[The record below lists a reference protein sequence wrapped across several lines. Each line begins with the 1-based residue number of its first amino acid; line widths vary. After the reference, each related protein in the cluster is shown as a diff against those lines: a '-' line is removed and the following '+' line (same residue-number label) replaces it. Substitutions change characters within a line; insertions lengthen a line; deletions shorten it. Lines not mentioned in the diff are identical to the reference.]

1 MRLEK
6 VLSAETVK
14 NKPYLGH
21 HKRLRERFI
30 KSGLDGFHDYEVLEL
45 LLTYVFPNRD
55 TKPIAKDLLAKF
67 KTLTGVFGADPQE
80 LQEIKGI
87 GERTAVYLKLLNDTL
102 GFVFE
107 ERARNEEIQFTK
119 TPQLFE
125 YFKATIGNKKNE
137 VMRVVYLDSQN
148 KLIHAEN
155 LSEGT
160 VAEAVAFPRKIV
172 EGALKHHAIS
182 VIIAHNHP
190 GGVAEPS
197 ANDDKV
203 TEQIKNALKTVGIGL
218 QDHLV
223 IAGDEYFSY
232 RQTGYLE

>member
-1 MRLEK
+1 VRLEK
-6 VLSAETVK
+6 VLSSEAVK

-21 HKRLRERFI
+21 HQMLRERFI

-45 LLTYVFPNRD
+45 LLTFVFPNRD
-55 TKPIAKDLLAKF
+55 TKPIAKDLLTKF
-67 KTLTGVFGADPQE
+67 KTLGGVFSAEPQE
-80 LQEIKGI
+80 LQEIKWV

-102 GFVFE
+102 GFIFE

-119 TPQLFE
+119 TAHLFE

-137 VMRVVYLDSQN
+137 VMRAIYLDSQN
-148 KLIHAEN
+148 RLLQAEN

-160 VAEAVAFPRKIV
+160 VAETVAFPRKIV
-172 EGALKHHAIS
+172 EGALKHRAVS

-197 ANDDKV
+197 DNDDKI
-203 TEQIKNALKTVGIGL
+203 TGQIKEALQTVGISL

-223 IAGDEYFSY
+223 IAGNEYFSY

>member
-1 MRLEK
+1 
-6 VLSAETVK
+6 LSAKAIT

-45 LLTYVFPNRD
+45 LLTFILSRID
-55 TKPIAKDLLAKF
+55 TKPIAKDLLTKF
-67 KTLTGVFGADPQE
+67 KTLAGVFSADPQE
-80 LQEIKGI
+80 LQEIKRV

-107 ERARNEEIQFTK
+107 DRARKEEIQFTK
-119 TPQLFE
+119 TAQLFE
-125 YFKATIGNKKNE
+125 YFKATIGSKKNE

-148 KLIHAEN
+148 RRIHAEN

-172 EGALKHHAIS
+172 EGALKYRAVS

-197 ANDDKV
+197 DNDDNI
-203 TEQIKNALKTVGIGL
+203 TEQIKNGLQTVGISL
-218 QDHLV
+218 QDHMI

>member
-1 MRLEK
+1 M
-6 VLSAETVK
+6 SAEAIK
-14 NKPYLGH
+14 NKPFIGH
-21 HKRLRERFI
+21 HKRLRERFN

-55 TKPIAKDLLAKF
+55 TKLIAKDLLERF
-67 KTLTGVFGADPQE
+67 KTLAGVFSAEKEE
-80 LQEIKGI
+80 LREVKWI
-87 GERTAVYLKLLNDTL
+87 GERTAVYLKLVNDTL
-102 GFVFE
+102 GFIFE
-107 ERARNEEIQFTK
+107 ERARNEKIQFTK
-119 TPQLFE
+119 TAQLFE

-137 VMRVVYLDSQN
+137 VMRVVYLDSRN
-148 KLIHAEN
+148 KFIYAEN

-172 EGALKHHAIS
+172 ESALKYHAVS

-197 ANDDKV
+197 DNDDKI
-203 TEQIKNALKTVGIGL
+203 TEQIKNALQTVNINL

-232 RQTGYLE
+232 RKTGYLE

>member
-6 VLSAETVK
+6 ILSKEKVK
-14 NKPYLGH
+14 NKPFIGH

-30 KSGLDGFHDYEVLEL
+30 KSGLKGFHNYEVLEL
-45 LLTYVFPNRD
+45 LLTYILQRKD
-55 TKPIAKDLLAKF
+55 TKPIAKDLLSKF
-67 KTLTGVFGADPQE
+67 KTLTGVFSAEPEE
-80 LQEIKGI
+80 LREIKGI
-87 GERTAVYLKLLNDTL
+87 GEKTAVYLKLLNDTL

-107 ERARNEEIQFTK
+107 ERARNEEIEFTE
-119 TPQLFE
+119 TAQLFE
-125 YFKATIGNKKNE
+125 YFKGTIGNKKNE
-137 VMRVVYLDSQN
+137 VMRVLYLDSQN
-148 KLIHAEN
+148 RLIYAEN

-160 VAEAVAFPRKIV
+160 VAEAVVLPRKIV
-172 EGALKHHAIS
+172 EGALKYRAIS

-197 ANDDKV
+197 DNDDKI
-203 TEQIKNALKTVGIGL
+203 TEEIKKALQTVGISL

>member
-1 MRLEK
+1 M
-6 VLSAETVK
+6 SAEAIK

-45 LLTYVFPNRD
+45 LLNYVFPNRN

-67 KTLTGVFGADPQE
+67 KTLAGVFSAEKEE
-80 LQEIKGI
+80 LQEIKGV

-119 TPQLFE
+119 TEQLFG
-125 YFKATIGNKKNE
+125 YLKATIGNKKNE
-137 VMRVVYLDSQN
+137 VMRVLYLDSQN
-148 KLIHAEN
+148 RKIQAEN

-172 EGALKHHAIS
+172 EGALKYRAVS

-190 GGVAEPS
+190 GGLAEPS
-197 ANDDKV
+197 ANDDKI
-203 TEQIKNALKTVGIGL
+203 TEQIKNALETVGISL
-218 QDHLV
+218 QDHMI
-223 IAGDEYFSY
+223 IAGDKYFSY
-232 RQTGYLE
+232 RKTGYLG

>member
-1 MRLEK
+1 
-6 VLSAETVK
+6 LSSEAVK

-45 LLTYVFPNRD
+45 LLNYVFPNRD

-67 KTLTGVFGADPQE
+67 KTLAGVFSADPQE
-80 LQEIKGI
+80 LQEIKWV
-87 GERTAVYLKLLNDTL
+87 GERTAVYLRLLNDTL

-107 ERARNEEIQFTK
+107 ERARNEEVQFTK
-119 TPQLFE
+119 TAQLFE
-125 YFKATIGNKKNE
+125 YFKATIGTKKNE
-137 VMRVVYLDSQN
+137 VMRAVYLDSQN
-148 KLIHAEN
+148 RRIHAEN

-172 EGALKHHAIS
+172 EGALKYHAVS

-197 ANDDKV
+197 DNDDKI
-203 TEQIKNALKTVGIGL
+203 TEQIKDALQTVGISL
-218 QDHLV
+218 QDHMIV
-223 IAGDEYFSY
+223 AGDEYFSY

>member
-1 MRLEK
+1 M
-6 VLSAETVK
+6 SAEAIK

-45 LLTYVFPNRD
+45 LLNYVFPNRD
-55 TKPIAKDLLAKF
+55 TKPIAKDLLVKF
-67 KTLTGVFGADPQE
+67 KTLAGVFSAEKEE
-80 LQEIKGI
+80 LQEIKGV

-119 TPQLFE
+119 TEQLFG
-125 YFKATIGNKKNE
+125 YLKATIGNKKNE
-137 VMRVVYLDSQN
+137 VMRVLYLDSQN
-148 KLIHAEN
+148 RKIQAEN

-172 EGALKHHAIS
+172 EGALKYRAVS

-190 GGVAEPS
+190 GGLAEPS
-197 ANDDKV
+197 ANDDKI
-203 TEQIKNALKTVGIGL
+203 TEQIKNALETVGISL
-218 QDHLV
+218 QDHMI
-223 IAGDEYFSY
+223 IAGDKYFSY
-232 RQTGYLE
+232 RKTGYLG

>member
-6 VLSAETVK
+6 ILSTEAVK
-14 NKPYLGH
+14 KKKHSGH
-21 HKRLRERFI
+21 YKRLRERFI
-30 KSGLDGFHDYEVLEL
+30 KSGLEGFHDYEVLEL

-55 TKPIAKDLLAKF
+55 TKPTARELLDKF
-67 KTLTGVFGADPQE
+67 KTLTGAFSVEKDE
-80 LQEIKGI
+80 LEEIKWI
-87 GERTAVYLKLLNDTL
+87 GERTAIYLKLLNETL
-102 GFVFE
+102 GFMFE

-119 TPQLFE
+119 TSKLFE

-137 VMRVVYLDSQN
+137 VMRAAYLNSKN

-160 VAEAVAFPRKIV
+160 VAETVAFLRKIV
-172 EGALKHHAIS
+172 EGALKHRAVS

-197 ANDDKV
+197 DNDDKI
-203 TEQIKNALKTVGIGL
+203 TEQIKNALQTVGISL

-223 IAGDEYFSY
+223 IAGNEFFS
-232 RQTGYLE
+232 

>member
-1 MRLEK
+1 MRLGK
-6 VLSAETVK
+6 ILSTEEVK
-14 NKPYLGH
+14 KKPYLGH
-21 HKRLRERFI
+21 HKRLRDRFA
-30 KSGLDGFHDYEVLEL
+30 KSGLDGFHGYEVLEL

-55 TKPIAKDLLAKF
+55 TKQIAKDLLAKF
-67 KTLTGVFGADPQE
+67 KTLSGVFSAEPEE
-80 LQEIKGI
+80 LQEIKGV
-87 GERTAVYLKLLNDTL
+87 GERTAVYLKLLNDTH

-107 ERARNEEIQFTK
+107 ERAKNEEIQFTK
-119 TPQLFE
+119 TAQLFE
-125 YFKATIGNKKNE
+125 YFKAIIGNKKNE

-148 KLIHAEN
+148 KLIHAGN

-172 EGALKHHAIS
+172 EGALKHHAVS

-197 ANDDKV
+197 DNDDKI
-203 TEQIKNALKTVGIGL
+203 TEQIKNALETVGISL
-218 QDHLV
+218 QDHLI
-223 IAGDEYFSY
+223 IARDEYFSY

>member
-1 MRLEK
+1 MRLEEILSTEK
-6 VLSAETVK
+6 VKKKSHS
-14 NKPYLGH
+14 GH
-21 HKRLRERFI
+21 HKRLRERFV
-30 KSGLDGFHDYEVLEL
+30 KTGLDGFHDYEVLEL

-55 TKPIAKDLLAKF
+55 TKPIAKDLLTKF
-67 KTLTGVFGADPQE
+67 KTLAAVFSAEQEE
-80 LQEIKGI
+80 LQEIKGV

-107 ERARNEEIQFTK
+107 EHARNEEIQFTK
-119 TPQLFE
+119 TAQLFE
-125 YFKATIGNKKNE
+125 YFKATIGTKKNE
-137 VMRVVYLDSQN
+137 VMRIVYLDSQN
-148 KLIHAEN
+148 RLIYAEN

-160 VAEAVAFPRKIV
+160 VAKTVAFPRKVV
-172 EGALKHHAIS
+172 EGALKYHAVS
-182 VIIAHNHP
+182 VIVAHNHP

-197 ANDDKV
+197 DNDDKI
-203 TEQIKNALKTVGIGL
+203 TEQIESALQTVGISL

>member
-1 MRLEK
+1 
-6 VLSAETVK
+6 LSSEAVK

-55 TKPIAKDLLAKF
+55 TKPIAKDLLVKF
-67 KTLTGVFGADPQE
+67 KTLAGVFSADPQE
-80 LQEIKGI
+80 LQEIKWV
-87 GERTAVYLKLLNDTL
+87 GERTAVYLRLLNDTL

-107 ERARNEEIQFTK
+107 DRARKEEIQFTK
-119 TPQLFE
+119 TVQLFE
-125 YFKATIGNKKNE
+125 YFKANIGNKKNE
-137 VMRVVYLDSQN
+137 VMRVVYLNSQN
-148 KLIHAEN
+148 RRIHAEN

-172 EGALKHHAIS
+172 EGALKYRAIS

-190 GGVAEPS
+190 GGIAEPS
-197 ANDDKV
+197 DNDDKI
-203 TEQIKNALKTVGIGL
+203 TEQIKNALQTVNINL
-218 QDHLV
+218 QDHMI

>member
-6 VLSAETVK
+6 VLSSEAVK

-45 LLTYVFPNRD
+45 LLTFIFPNRD

-67 KTLTGVFGADPQE
+67 KTLSGVFSADPQE
-80 LQEIKGI
+80 LQEIKWV

-102 GFVFE
+102 GS
-107 ERARNEEIQFTK
+107 
-119 TPQLFE
+119 
-125 YFKATIGNKKNE
+125 KKNE
-137 VMRVVYLDSQN
+137 VIRVVYLDSQN
-148 KLIHAEN
+148 RLVQAEN

-160 VAEAVAFPRKIV
+160 VAETVAFPRKIV
-172 EGALKHHAIS
+172 EGALKHRAVS

-197 ANDDKV
+197 DNDDKI
-203 TEQIKNALKTVGIGL
+203 TGQIRDALQTVGISL

-223 IAGDEYFSY
+223 IAGNEYFSY

>member
-1 MRLEK
+1 MSTEK
-6 VLSAETVK
+6 VK

-30 KSGLDGFHDYEVLEL
+30 KSELNGFHNYEVLEL
-45 LLTYVFPNRD
+45 LLTFVLSRRD

-67 KTLTGVFGADPQE
+67 KTLAGVFNADMQE
-80 LQEIKGI
+80 LQEIKGV
-87 GERTAVYLKLLNDTL
+87 GERTAAYLKLLNETHAY
-102 GFVFE
+102 VFE
-107 ERARNEEIQFTK
+107 EQARNNEIQFTK
-119 TPQLFE
+119 TAQLFE
-125 YFKATIGNKKNE
+125 YFKAVIGNKKNE
-137 VMRVVYLDSQN
+137 VMRVVYLNSQN
-148 KLIHAEN
+148 KMIHAEN

-160 VAEAVAFPRKIV
+160 VVETVAFPRKIV
-172 EGALKHHAIS
+172 EGALQYRAVS

-197 ANDDKV
+197 NNDDKI
-203 TEQIKNALKTVGIGL
+203 TEQIKNALQTVGISL

>member
-1 MRLEK
+1 MSTE
-6 VLSAETVK
+6 EVK
-14 NKPYLGH
+14 KKQYLGH
-21 HKRLRERFI
+21 HKRLRDRFI
-30 KSGLDGFHDYEVLEL
+30 KSGLVGFHDYEALEL
-45 LLTYVFPNRD
+45 LLTYIFPNRD

-67 KTLTGVFGADPQE
+67 KTLAGVFSTDSEE
-80 LQEIKGI
+80 LQEIKGV

-119 TPQLFE
+119 TAQLFE

-137 VMRVVYLDSQN
+137 VMRAVYLDSQN
-148 KLIHAEN
+148 RLIHVES

-160 VAEAVAFPRKIV
+160 ISEAVAFPRKIV
-172 EGALKHHAIS
+172 EGALKYRAFS

-197 ANDDKV
+197 DNDDKI
-203 TEQIKNALKTVGIGL
+203 TEQIKNALQTVGIRL

-223 IAGDEYFSY
+223 IAGNDYFSY
-232 RQTGYLE
+232 RKTGYLE

>member
-1 MRLEK
+1 LEK
-6 VLSAETVK
+6 VLCAETVK

-67 KTLTGVFGADPQE
+67 KTLAGVFSADPQE
-80 LQEIKGI
+80 LQEIKWV

-119 TPQLFE
+119 TTQLFE
-125 YFKATIGNKKNE
+125 YFKATIGSKKNE
-137 VMRVVYLDSQN
+137 VMRAVYLDTQN
-148 KLIHAEN
+148 RRIHAEN

-172 EGALKHHAIS
+172 EGALKHRAIS

-190 GGVAEPS
+190 GGLAEPS
-197 ANDDKV
+197 DNDDKI
-203 TEQIKNALKTVGIGL
+203 TEQIKNALETVGISL

-223 IAGDEYFSY
+223 IAGDKYFSY

>member
-1 MRLEK
+1 M
-6 VLSAETVK
+6 SAEEVK
-14 NKPYLGH
+14 KKQYLGH
-21 HKRLRERFI
+21 HKRLRDRFI
-30 KSGLDGFHDYEVLEL
+30 KSGLVGFHDYEVLEL
-45 LLTYVFPNRD
+45 LLTYIFPNRD

-67 KTLTGVFGADPQE
+67 KTLAGVFSADSEE
-80 LQEIKGI
+80 LQEIKGV

-119 TPQLFE
+119 TAQLFE

-148 KLIHAEN
+148 GLINAEN

-160 VAEAVAFPRKIV
+160 ISEAVAFPRKIV
-172 EGALKHHAIS
+172 EGALKYHAFS

-190 GGVAEPS
+190 GGMAEPS
-197 ANDDKV
+197 DNDDKI
-203 TEQIKNALKTVGIGL
+203 TEQIKNALQTVGIRL

-223 IAGDEYFSY
+223 ITGNEYFSY
-232 RQTGYLE
+232 RKTGYLE

>member
-6 VLSAETVK
+6 ILSAEAIR
-14 NKPYLGH
+14 NNPYIGH

-30 KSGLDGFHDYEVLEL
+30 KSGLNGFHDYEVLEL

-55 TKPIAKDLLAKF
+55 TKPIAKDLLKKF
-67 KTLTGVFGADPQE
+67 KTLAGVFSAEKEE
-80 LQEIKGI
+80 LQEIKWV
-87 GERTAVYLKLLNDTL
+87 GERTVVYLKLLNDTL
-102 GFVFE
+102 GFIFE
-107 ERARNEEIQFTK
+107 ERAKNEEIQFTQ
-119 TPQLFE
+119 TAQLFE

-137 VMRVVYLDSQN
+137 VMRAVYLDSQN
-148 KLIHAEN
+148 RRIHAEN

-172 EGALKHHAIS
+172 ESALKYRAIS

-197 ANDDKV
+197 DNDDKI
-203 TEQIKNALKTVGIGL
+203 TGQIKSALQTVGISL

-232 RQTGYLE
+232 RKTGYLE

>member
-1 MRLEK
+1 MSTEK
-6 VLSAETVK
+6 VK

-30 KSGLDGFHDYEVLEL
+30 KSSLDGFHDYEVLEL
-45 LLTYVFPNRD
+45 LLTFVFPYRD

-67 KTLTGVFGADPQE
+67 KTLAGVFSADPQE
-80 LQEIKGI
+80 LQEIKWV
-87 GERTAVYLKLLNDTL
+87 GERTAVYLRLLNDTL

-107 ERARNEEIQFTK
+107 DRARKEEIQFTE
-119 TPQLFE
+119 TTQLFE

-137 VMRVVYLDSQN
+137 VMRAVYLNSQN
-148 KLIHAEN
+148 KLILAEN

-172 EGALKHHAIS
+172 EGALKHRAVS

-197 ANDDKV
+197 DNDDKI
-203 TEQIKNALKTVGIGL
+203 TEQIKNALETVGITL
-218 QDHLV
+218 QDHMI
-223 IAGDEYFSY
+223 IAGNEYFSY

>member
-1 MRLEK
+1 
-6 VLSAETVK
+6 LSSEAVN

-45 LLTYVFPNRD
+45 LLNYLFPNRD

-67 KTLTGVFGADPQE
+67 KTLAGVFSADPQE
-80 LQEIKGI
+80 LQEIKWV
-87 GERTAVYLKLLNDTL
+87 GERTAVYLKLLNDML

-107 ERARNEEIQFTK
+107 DRARKEEIQFTK
-119 TPQLFE
+119 TAQLFE
-125 YFKATIGNKKNE
+125 YFKATIGSKKNE
-137 VMRVVYLDSQN
+137 VMRAVYLNSQN

-172 EGALKHHAIS
+172 EGALKYRAVS

-197 ANDDKV
+197 DNDDKV
-203 TEQIKNALKTVGIGL
+203 TEQIKKALQTVNISL
-218 QDHLV
+218 QDHMIV
-223 IAGDEYFSY
+223 AGDEYFSY

>member
-1 MRLEK
+1 LEK
-6 VLSAETVK
+6 ILSSETVK

-45 LLTYVFPNRD
+45 LLTFVFPNRD

-67 KTLTGVFGADPQE
+67 KTLGGVFSAEKEE
-80 LQEIKGI
+80 LQEIKGV

-107 ERARNEEIQFTK
+107 EQARNEEIQFTK
-119 TPQLFE
+119 TAQLFE

-137 VMRVVYLDSQN
+137 VMRTVYLDSQN
-148 KLIHAEN
+148 RLIHAEN

-172 EGALKHHAIS
+172 EGALKYRAVS

-197 ANDDKV
+197 DNDDKI
-203 TEQIKNALKTVGIGL
+203 TGQIKNALQTVGISL

-223 IAGDEYFSY
+223 IAGNEYFSY

>member
-1 MRLEK
+1 M
-6 VLSAETVK
+6 SAEAIR
-14 NKPYLGH
+14 NNPYIGH

-30 KSGLDGFHDYEVLEL
+30 KSGLNGFHDYEVLEL

-55 TKPIAKDLLAKF
+55 TKPIAKDLLKKF
-67 KTLTGVFGADPQE
+67 KTLAGVFSAEKEE
-80 LQEIKGI
+80 LQEIKWV
-87 GERTAVYLKLLNDTL
+87 GERTVVYLKLLNDTL
-102 GFVFE
+102 GFIFE
-107 ERARNEEIQFTK
+107 ERAKNEEIQFTQ
-119 TPQLFE
+119 TAQLFE

-137 VMRVVYLDSQN
+137 VMRAVYLDSQN
-148 KLIHAEN
+148 RRIHAEN

-172 EGALKHHAIS
+172 ESALKYRAIS

-197 ANDDKV
+197 DNDDKI
-203 TEQIKNALKTVGIGL
+203 TGQIKSALQTVGISL

-232 RQTGYLE
+232 RKTGYLE

>member
-1 MRLEK
+1 MSTE
-6 VLSAETVK
+6 EVK
-14 NKPYLGH
+14 KKQYLGH
-21 HKRLRERFI
+21 HKRLRDRFI

-45 LLTYVFPNRD
+45 LLTFVFPNRD

-67 KTLTGVFGADPQE
+67 KTLAGIFSAEPEE
-80 LQEIKGI
+80 LQEIKGV

-102 GFVFE
+102 GFMYE
-107 ERARNEEIQFTK
+107 ERARKEKTQFTQ
-119 TPQLFE
+119 TVQLFE
-125 YFKATIGNKKNE
+125 YFKATIGSKKNE
-137 VMRVVYLDSQN
+137 VIRAVYLDSQN
-148 KLIHAEN
+148 RLIHAEN

-172 EGALKHHAIS
+172 EGALKHRSVS

-197 ANDDKV
+197 DNDDKI
-203 TEQIKNALKTVGIGL
+203 TEQIKNALETVGISL

>member
-1 MRLEK
+1 MRLEEI
-6 VLSAETVK
+6 LSAEAVK

-21 HKRLRERFI
+21 YKRLRKRFI

-45 LLTYVFPNRD
+45 LLTFVISRKD
-55 TKPIAKDLLAKF
+55 TKPIAKDLLVKF
-67 KTLTGVFGADPQE
+67 KTLVGVFSADPEE
-80 LQEIKGI
+80 LQEIKGV
-87 GERTAVYLKLLNDTL
+87 GERTAVYLNLLNDTL

-107 ERARNEEIQFTK
+107 EKARTEEIQFAK
-119 TPQLFE
+119 TEQLFE

-137 VMRVVYLDSQN
+137 VMRAVYLDSQN
-148 KLIHAEN
+148 RLIHAEN

-172 EGALKHHAIS
+172 EGALKYRAVS

-190 GGVAEPS
+190 GGVGEPS
-197 ANDDKV
+197 DNDDKI
-203 TEQIKNALKTVGIGL
+203 TEQIKNALQTVNISL

-223 IAGDEYFSY
+223 IAEDEYFSY
-232 RQTGYLE
+232 RKTGYLE